1 LLPNTNLK
9 PVDCPHS
16 NAACC
21 FLNMKNHHNNLQFPD
36 FENNKLFGDI
46 ARKYDLLN
54 HLLSLNLDR
63 SWRKK
68 LVDSACAQPGEKILD
83 VCVGTG
89 DIAIRFARNGGPEE
103 IVGIDLSEPMLRV
116 AERKTRNGQL
126 HRRIKLLQGDALSL
140 PFADRAFDIATIGF
154 GLRNIRYREQGIRE
168 MARILKKGG
177 RLVILEFSPPENRIF
192 GRIYGLYLHTVIRA
206 VGGIVSGS
214 ADAYRYLS
222 TSIEG
227 FPSPREIMG
236 IMESEGLSRVTCQ
249 RLTGGICYIYRGTKG
264 TERRSE

>member
-1 LLPNTNLK
+1 MNHDDNPK
-9 PVDCPHS
+9 YPHV
-16 NAACC
+16 
-21 FLNMKNHHNNLQFPD
+21 
-36 FENNKLFGDI
+36 ENNKLFGEI
-46 ARKYDLLN
+46 ARRYDLLN

-68 LVDSACAQPGEKILD
+68 LVNSAGAQPGEKILD

-89 DIAIRFARNGGPEE
+89 DIAIRFARNGGPDE

-116 AERKTRNGQL
+116 AKRKTRDGQF
-126 HRRIKLLQGDALSL
+126 RQRIKLLQGDALRL
-140 PFADRAFDIATIGF
+140 PFADRSFDIASIGF
-154 GLRNIRYREQGIRE
+154 GLRNIRYRDRGIRE

-192 GRIYGLYLHTVIRA
+192 GRVYGLYLRTAIRA
-206 VGGIVSGS
+206 VGGIISGS

-227 FPSPREIMG
+227 FPSPEEIMG
-236 IMESEGLSRVTCQ
+236 IMESEGLSQVASQ
-249 RLTGGICYIYRGTKG
+249 RLTGGICYVYRGTKS
-264 TERRSE
+264 TEPR